1 MFRFCLD
8 LGGTG
13 TRGALFS
20 AEGKLVGR
28 AEGEA
33 GALSLGAEAAE
44 RAIREVWARLGVHLP
59 DHPPAANVAIWAGIA
74 GSGLPGRA
82 KDLRNRLSDFAD
94 VTIIGDGYASL
105 LGATSGKPGALIA
118 VGTGV
123 GAVRLDL
130 QKKVTA
136 LSGWGFPAGDL
147 GSGAWI
153 GLEFFRAALKSLD
166 GSPVFPGIS
175 PQTLNRFVGMCGPTD
190 NDLMQW
196 HTGARPKQFAG
207 LAPMVLDAAA
217 DGDAFCDDL
226 LNRAAREIADV
237 AIALRVKDLPVHIGG
252 GLGKSL
258 MHRLAA
264 TEPDIDWQPASGD
277 AVQGLLLLA
286 QGKAPPE
293 IFQKRPGF
301 LALNTREA
309 NQ

>member
-1 MFRFCLD
+1 
-8 LGGTG
+8 
-13 TRGALFS
+13 
-20 AEGKLVGR
+20 
-28 AEGEA
+28 
-33 GALSLGAEAAE
+33 
-44 RAIREVWARLGVHLP
+44 
-59 DHPPAANVAIWAGIA
+59 
-74 GSGLPGRA
+74 
-82 KDLRNRLSDFAD
+82 
-94 VTIIGDGYASL
+94 
-105 LGATSGKPGALIA
+105 
-118 VGTGV
+118 GV